1 MILFFSTPLFYF
13 YSYTLL
19 PQFLLVNIW
28 WNFALGWFLLTG
40 GGVLCSG
47 TVRFCFG
54 KRETQKSGARH
65 LKAQHFFQNYSFL
78 IGQGFEFESV
88 IFHSTPTYYKSHP
101 GLSGSPEPS
110 GRPKRL
116 IVTYVPVHTSKA
128 SWSIEGYGTAT
139 IVIMSQWRFIMTT
152 LLPWEVDLTYL
163 YYFGFETEN
172 YFR

>member
-54 KRETQKSGARH
+54 KRETQKLGARH

-128 SWSIEGYGTAT
+128 S
-139 IVIMSQWRFIMTT
+139 
-152 LLPWEVDLTYL
+152 
-163 YYFGFETEN
+163 
-172 YFR
+172 